1 MTSFEKVIDLFESSS
16 FQGSFEEYKSKN
28 KKEIQ
33 KLINFLD
40 SIETNKKYYRIGV
53 QKNKKYRKIQNE
65 DTEDIKNINSLVN
78 KLTETNFEIIKSS
91 IVKLINK
98 EHLIPYIIETII
110 EKSILHH
117 RYVHLYVSILKEIN
131 NKNKISFITKRC
143 DKHYDDFF
151 NKFNINGT
159 SYEDLCKRNKNI
171 DNIIG
176 LSILITHLEK
186 EEIISNYVEKVL
198 DPFMEKID
206 KVGEEEI
213 FKMLTS
219 FYNISQLYYEE
230 IPSKYKGKLVELKEK
245 NTVKIKFKIMD
256 ILGE

>member
-1 MTSFEKVIDLFESSS
+1 MASFERVIDLFQSSS
-16 FQGSFEEYKSKN
+16 FKGTFEEYKSKN
-28 KKEIQ
+28 EGDIQ
-33 KLINFLD
+33 KLIKFLD
-40 SIETNKKYYRIGV
+40 SIETNKKYYRMGV
-53 QKNKKYRKIQNE
+53 QKNKKYKKVHNE

-78 KLTETNFEIIKSS
+78 KLTENNFDIIRDS

-117 RYVHLYVSILKEIN
+117 RYVHLYVSILKEIK
-131 NKNKISFITKRC
+131 NKNKVTIIINGC
-143 DKHYDDFF
+143 DKHYDNFF
-151 NKFNINGT
+151 NKFTMTGNT
-159 SYEDLCKRNKNI
+159 YEDLCKRNKNI

-186 EEIISNYVEKVL
+186 EGIISNYVEKVL

-206 KVGEEEI
+206 TVGEEEL

-230 IPSKYKGKLVELKEK
+230 IPLKYKGKLIQLKEK
-245 NTVKIKFKIMD
+245 KTAKIKFKIMD
-256 ILGE
+256 ILDE

>member
-1 MTSFEKVIDLFESSS
+1 MASFERIIDLFQSSS
-16 FQGSFEEYKSKN
+16 FKGTFEEYKSKN
-28 KKEIQ
+28 EEDIQ
-33 KLINFLD
+33 KLIKFLD
-40 SIETNKKYYRIGV
+40 SIETNKKYYRMGV
-53 QKNKKYRKIQNE
+53 QKNKKYKKVHNE

-78 KLTETNFEIIKSS
+78 KLTETNFEIIKGS

-131 NKNKISFITKRC
+131 TKNKVSFIVKRC

-151 NKFNINGT
+151 NKFNINGST
-159 SYEDLCKRNKNI
+159 YEDFCKRNKNI

-186 EEIISNYVEKVL
+186 VGIISNYIEKVL

-206 KVGEEEI
+206 YVEEEEL

-219 FYNISQLYYEE
+219 FYNISQLYYKEL
-230 IPSKYKGKLVELKEK
+230 PLKYKGKLIQLKQK
-245 NTVKIKFKIMD
+245 KTTKIKFKIMD

>member
-1 MTSFEKVIDLFESSS
+1 MTSYERVIDLFQTSS
-16 FQGSFEEYKSKN
+16 FKEGFEEYKSNN
-28 KKEIQ
+28 KRDIAR
-33 KLINFLD
+33 LIDFLD

-53 QKNKKYRKIQNE
+53 QKNKKYRKKQNE

-78 KLTETNFEIIKSS
+78 KLTENNFDIIKTD

-117 RYVHLYVSILKEIN
+117 RYVHLYVSILKEIQC
-131 NKNKISFITKRC
+131 KNKIRIITQRC
-143 DKHYDDFF
+143 EKHYDNFF
-151 NKFNINGT
+151 NKFSVNGNT
-159 SYEDLCKRNKNI
+159 YEDLCKRNKNI

-176 LSILITHLEK
+176 FSILITHLEK
-186 EEIISNYVEKVL
+186 ESILTNYVEKVL

-206 KVGEEEI
+206 KTSEEEL

-219 FYNISQLYYEE
+219 FYNISELYYKE
-230 IPSKYKGKLVELKEK
+230 IPQKYKEKLLQLKQTK
-245 NTVKIKFKIMD
+245 GAKIKFKIMD
-256 ILGE
+256 ILRE

>member
-1 MTSFEKVIDLFESSS
+1 MTSFEKVIDLFESTS

-143 DKHYDDFF
+143 DKYYDDFF